1 MAETKDKS
9 MLEGLVNRSPKDG
22 DASMTPKGGS
32 VNSEPTRSS
41 TAPGPKTLGPRC
53 A

>member
-1 MAETKDKS
+1 MTD
-9 MLEGLVNRSPKDG
+9 LYEGLKKTSPKPPEE
-22 DASMTPKGGS
+22 TPKGGS

-41 TAPGPKTLGPRC
+41 TAPSPKSLGPRT